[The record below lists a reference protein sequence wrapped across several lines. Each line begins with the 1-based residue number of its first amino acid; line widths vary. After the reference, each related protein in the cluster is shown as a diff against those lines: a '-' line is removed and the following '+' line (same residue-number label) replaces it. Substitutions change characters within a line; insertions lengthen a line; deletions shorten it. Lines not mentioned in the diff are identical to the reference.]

1 MFLCGFQVTQ
11 NEETLEIVGQIYFYF
26 VIFWLNVVDLKCTN
40 YLIQKNL
47 EVNPEELEI
56 KEINF
61 KISESIES
69 MQPLLIESMPLKNT
83 SLDNKKLDVIGEEF
97 DLEDMQE
104 Q

>member
-1 MFLCGFQVTQ
+1 M
-11 NEETLEIVGQIYFYF
+11 
-26 VIFWLNVVDLKCTN
+26 
-40 YLIQKNL
+40 
-47 EVNPEELEI
+47 NPEELEI

-61 KISESIES
+61 KISEANES
-69 MQPLLIESMPLKNT
+69 MQPLLIESLPLKNT

>member
-1 MFLCGFQVTQ
+1 M
-11 NEETLEIVGQIYFYF
+11 
-26 VIFWLNVVDLKCTN
+26 
-40 YLIQKNL
+40 
-47 EVNPEELEI
+47 NPEELEI

-61 KISESIES
+61 KISEANELLQPLQIES
-69 MQPLLIESMPLKNT
+69 LPLKKLSS